1 MAVSDEVRRRTD
13 ELRAAI
19 QHHNDRYYLL
29 DDPEVSDV
37 EYDELTRELRKFEE
51 EFPELLVESS
61 PTQQVSGTASAAF
74 APVVH
79 RVPMTS
85 LDNAMDAIGDLP
97 DGAKHAGCDEL
108 AVEPESAGRGDDRL
122 LAQQQRIAP
131 LGDQLA
137 PDGRELPPRMLGGRR
152 HRPVRDHRAPRDPP
166 TSLEEP
172 RQVARDV
179 RDVRANRQ

>member
-37 EYDELTRELRKFEE
+37 EYDELARELRSFEA

-61 PTQQVSGTASAAF
+61 PTQQVSGAPSAAF

-85 LDNAMDAIGDLP
+85 LDNAMRFGPEPAT
-97 DGAKHAGCDEL
+97 DGVEAPA
-108 AVEPESAGRGDDRL
+108 EPEA
-122 LAQQQRIAP
+122 
-131 LGDQLA
+131 
-137 PDGRELPPRMLGGRR
+137 EGGTKRR
-152 HRPVRDHRAPRDPP
+152 RQGP
-166 TSLEEP
+166 TP
-172 RQVARDV
+172 QPA
-179 RDVRANRQ
+179 

>member
-37 EYDELTRELRKFEE
+37 EYDELARELRSFEE

-61 PTQQVSGTASAAF
+61 PTQQVSGAPSAAF

-85 LDNAMDAIGDLP
+85 LDNAMDAKELGAWGDRVQRGLGGAVARFVCELKI
-97 DGAKHAGCDEL
+97 DGVAMSLRYEGGRFVQA
-108 AVEPESAGRGDDRL
+108 ATRGDGRVGEDVT
-122 LAQQQRIAP
+122 ANIATIP
-131 LGDQLA
+131 GV
-137 PDGRELPPRMLGGRR
+137 PK
-152 HRPVRDHRAPRDPP
+152 RAAG
-166 TSLEEP
+166 TTG
-172 RQVARDV
+172 ARCA
-179 RDVRANRQ
+179 RGPW